1 MRVAATL
8 TQQHS
13 DDIKVVTHEVKD
25 CKAKLDSFRTYDD
38 AMLLIVHVHLHSRT
52 GQRSFF

>member
-1 MRVAATL
+1 MLVHIAATL

-25 CKAKLDSFRTYDD
+25 CKAKLDSFRAYDSCCCLF
-38 AMLLIVHVHLHSRT
+38 AFALWRRLRA
-52 GQRSFF
+52 